1 MPSEA
6 EIYAQHA
13 DLYERLVSREDYQ
26 SNILTTLQRI
36 APLKGLEVVEPGAG
50 TARLTRILASLARH
64 ILALDTSSNMLS
76 TGASLLQERGFNNW
90 QAALADHRS
99 LPVTSHS
106 ADLVVSGWSLC
117 YLAVWGG
124 HDWKNDLERAF
135 SEFFRILRPG
145 GKIILLESLGT
156 GNVNPHPPDHLK
168 EYLAY
173 LDKAGFRSTWIRT
186 DYRFAS
192 LQEAQ
197 ELVSFFFGDALADK
211 VRQEGWQT
219 LPECTGIYWKKH
231 HE

>member
-6 EIYAQHA
+6 EIYAKYA
-13 DLYERLVSREDYQ
+13 DQYERLVSREDYQ
-26 SNILTTLQRI
+26 SNILTALQRI
-36 APLKGLEVVEPGAG
+36 IPLKGLEVVEPGAG
-50 TARLTRILASLARH
+50 TARLTRLLAPLARQ
-64 ILALDTSSNMLS
+64 ILALDTSPHMLS
-76 TGASLLQERGFNNW
+76 TGASLLRERGLNNW

-99 LPVTSHS
+99 LPVASHS

-124 HDWKNDLERAF
+124 QDWKNDLERAF
-135 SEFFRILRPG
+135 NEFFRVLRPG

-156 GNVNPHPPDHLK
+156 GNANPRPPDHLK
-168 EYLAY
+168 DYLAY
-173 LDKAGFRSTWIRT
+173 LDNAGFQFTWIRT

-192 LQEAQ
+192 PQEAQ
-197 ELVSFFFGDALADK
+197 ELVSFFFGEALADK
-211 VRQEGWQT
+211 VRQESWQT